1 MKTTEK
7 YLKIFTNI
15 VIFALT
21 IVILIFVVPKIFRFF
36 LPFVI
41 GWIIAMIANPLV
53 KVMEKRLKIVRKHG
67 SMLIIIAAL
76 ALVITLVYL
85 AGAQIVRQAVDIVG
99 DLPEITEGFKEDWND
114 IQNNLSVVYNR
125 LPMDMRESLNETYDE
140 VVSSLSSTISELG
153 APTVTAAG
161 NFAKNFPSALISF
174 IKTIISAYFFIADRE
189 RILAFVR
196 NHTPKSVKQYVKLA
210 TDDLKHI
217 VGGYFMAQLK
227 IMLIVMVILLIG
239 FLILGINYAVL
250 LAILISFLD
259 MLPFFGTG
267 TALFPWA
274 IFKLLSGDYKM
285 AIGLVIIYGVSQLVR
300 QVIQP
305 KIVGDTIG
313 LDPLTTLVFMYIGYK
328 FMGVLGM
335 IIAIPLG
342 MIMINLYKLGVFD
355 NIIRCI
361 KEIINDVNEFRKW

>member
-1 MKTTEK
+1 MA
-7 YLKIFTNI
+7 IVFT
-15 VIFALT
+15 
-21 IVILIFVVPKIFRFF
+21 ILVFPKIFKFF

-53 KVMEKRLKIVRKHG
+53 RFMEKRLKIVRKHS
-67 SMLIIIAAL
+67 SMMIIIAAL

-85 AGAQIVRQAVDIVG
+85 AGAQIVHQVVDIVG
-99 DLPEITEGFKEDWND
+99 DLPALTEDFKDDWND
-114 IQNNLSVVYNR
+114 IQKNLAVVYNR
-125 LPMDMRESLNETYDE
+125 MPADMRESLNETYE
-140 VVSSLSSTISELG
+140 EIVASLSSAVSELG

-161 NFAKNFPSALISF
+161 NFAKNIPSALIS
-174 IKTIISAYFFIADRE
+174 IIMTIISAYFFIADRE
-189 RILAFVR
+189 RILAFIQ

>member
-1 MKTTEK
+1 MKKSVK

-15 VIFALT
+15 VLFVLG
-21 IVILIFVVPKIFRFF
+21 ILFFIFVFPKIFKFF

-53 KVMEKRLKIVRKHG
+53 KLMEKRLKIVRKHS
-67 SMLIIIAAL
+67 SMLIIIVAL
-76 ALVITLVYL
+76 ALVVTLVYL
-85 AGAQIVRQAVDIVG
+85 AGVQITRQVVNIAE
-99 DLPEITEGFKEDWND
+99 DLPEIVEGFKEDWSD
-114 IQNNLSVVYNR
+114 IQKNLSVVYDRMPLN
-125 LPMDMRESLNETYDE
+125 MRENLNKTYDE
-140 VVSSLSSTISELG
+140 VVSSLSSSVSQLG

-161 NFAKNFPSALISF
+161 NFAKNIPSALIS
-174 IKTIISAYFFIADRE
+174 IIMTIISAYFFIADRE
-189 RILAFVR
+189 RVVSFIQS
-196 NHTPKSVKQYVKLA
+196 HTPKSVKHYVKLA

-217 VGGYFMAQLK
+217 VGGYFMAQFK
-227 IMLIVMVILLIG
+227 IMLIVMLILFVG

-250 LAILISFLD
+250 LAILIAFLD

-267 TALFPWA
+267 TAICPWA
-274 IFKLLSGDYKM
+274 VFKLLSGDYKM

-313 LDPLTTLVFMYIGYK
+313 LDPLTTLIFMYIGYK

-335 IIAIPLG
+335 IIAIPVG
-342 MIMINLYKLGVFD
+342 MIIINLYKLGVFD
-355 NIIRCI
+355 TIIRCI